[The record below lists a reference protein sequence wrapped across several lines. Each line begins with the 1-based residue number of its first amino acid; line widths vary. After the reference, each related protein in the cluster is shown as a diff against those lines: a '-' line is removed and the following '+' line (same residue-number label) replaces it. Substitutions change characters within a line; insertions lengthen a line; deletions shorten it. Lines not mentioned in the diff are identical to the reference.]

1 MEKLTAI
8 FIFIFGWALCGH
20 SQTESPKNQIAVFY
34 GIPSAYHYDWSTVES
49 ADEAGIRYIIKKGG
63 YTGIFNIQYMHT
75 IPQAPKLE
83 AGVLANYEQ
92 MDGLI
97 YDEILEKSWTEKCQ
111 IWRIM
116 CVLQCNIIT
125 REKWR
130 IYTKGG
136 LGMNISR
143 RNDCADFSGDIYNDI
158 LVIPCIS
165 AAFGTEYGPGSFRV
179 FSEIGPAA
187 QGWAVAGIR
196 MRF

>member
-1 MEKLTAI
+1 MKKLTII

-20 SQTESPKNQIAVFY
+20 SQTDSPKNQISVFY
-34 GIPSAYHYDWSTVES
+34 GIPSAYHYDWSKVKS
-49 ADEAGIRYIIKKGG
+49 ADEAGHRYMIKKGN
-63 YTGIFNIQYMHT
+63 YSGIFNIQYMHS
-75 IPQAPKLE
+75 IPQKPRLE
-83 AGVLANYEQ
+83 VGVLANYEQ

-125 REKWR
+125 KEKWR
-130 IYTKGG
+130 MYVKSG
-136 LGMNISR
+136 LGMNISS
-143 RNDCADFSGDIYNDI
+143 RNDCADLSGNIYNDL
-158 LVIPCIS
+158 LVIPCMVAS
-165 AAFGTEYGPGSFRV
+165 YGNEYSFGPFRV

-196 MRF
+196 LRF